1 MTRMLKRKQ
10 NKIYTYNR
18 NKEMFIDINK
28 PYREKVNAFN
38 ATSFYG
44 ANQAKIQQNE
54 QERVE
59 TRSAGGLDET
69 AQPSSY
75 WEIDNPHRSV
85 IGDQAFMNNYGMWN
99 TKFKEKEINKIQHV
113 QAPQVGYNRNYW
125 VEHLLEI
132 EANRVPNVIPSMS
145 GNGNLTLEVDKSA

>member
-1 MTRMLKRKQ
+1 
-10 NKIYTYNR
+10 
-18 NKEMFIDINK
+18 MFIDIGK
-28 PYREKVNAFN
+28 EYRSKVNAFN

-113 QAPQVGYNRNYW
+113 QAPQLGYNRNYW
-125 VEHLLEI
+125 VDHLLEI

-145 GNGNLTLEVDKSA
+145 GNGNLTLEVDKTA